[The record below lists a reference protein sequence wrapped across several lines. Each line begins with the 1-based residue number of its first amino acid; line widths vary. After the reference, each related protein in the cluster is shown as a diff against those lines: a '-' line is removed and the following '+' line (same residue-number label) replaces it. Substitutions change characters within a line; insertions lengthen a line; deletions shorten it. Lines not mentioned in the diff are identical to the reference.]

1 MVFGRLLDA
10 MGPQDR
16 NAFGRRVSMTGIF
29 CNVLLAV
36 TKGAAGIMSGSISM
50 VADAVNNLMDATS
63 SVVSLVGFKIAG
75 KPADEGHPYG
85 HGRSEYLAGL
95 AVAVLVL
102 FAGFE
107 LIRESVARIISPEP
121 AHYSVVSIAILVGS
135 IVTKLLLSRFY
146 REAGERIDSGTLIA
160 AAVDSRNDVIATV
173 AVLCGALVS
182 SFTDIQVDGILGVLV
197 GLFVIASGI
206 EVLKDT
212 ANPLLGDKP
221 DPELVERVRNRIL
234 SHPEVLDAHDL
245 LIHDYGPGRKF
256 ASAHVEMAAERD
268 PIATHD
274 IIDRIERELRK
285 QEGLATILHYDPIVT
300 NVEHGDDLRTRL
312 AEAVRRVDAR
322 LTIHDLHVR
331 HGVEGTVLCF
341 DCVRPHGMALDD
353 DALTEAITREAA
365 TVVPDAVCHV
375 TYDDG
380 FVSPAH

>member
-1 MVFGRLLDA
+1 MAFGRLLDA
-10 MGPQDR
+10 MDSKDR
-16 NAFGRRVSMTGIF
+16 NAFGRRVSLVGIC
-29 CNVLLAV
+29 CNILLVVA
-36 TKGAAGIMSGSISM
+36 KGTAGVMSGSISM

-107 LIRESVARIISPEP
+107 LIRESVARIIMPEP
-121 AHYSVVSIAILVGS
+121 THYSVTS
-135 IVTKLLLSRFY
+135 IVVLVASIVVKLLLSKLY
-146 REAGERIDSGTLIA
+146 REAGRRIDSGTLIA
-160 AAVDSRNDVIATV
+160 ASVDSRNDVVATATV
-173 AVLCGALVS
+173 LGGALLS
-182 SFTDIQVDGILGVLV
+182 RFADIQIDGFLGALV

-206 EVLKDT
+206 ELLKDT
-212 ANPLLGDKP
+212 ANPLLGNKP
-221 DPELVERVRNRIL
+221 DTELVERVRERIL
-234 SHPEVLDAHDL
+234 SYPEVIDAHDL

-285 QEGLATILHYDPIVT
+285 KEGLATILHYDPIVT
-300 NVEHGDDLRTRL
+300 DTKHGDDLRARL
-312 AEAVRRVDAR
+312 AEAVSRVDGR
-322 LTIHDLHVR
+322 LTIHDLRVR
-331 HGVEGTVLCF
+331 HSAKGTVLCF
-341 DCVRPHGMALDD
+341 DCVRPHDLELDD
-353 DALTEAITREAA
+353 SALTEAISHEAA
-365 TVVPDAVCHV
+365 TVIPDAVCHV

-380 FVSPAH
+380 FVSPAR